1 MTPIEALIVI
11 KTGSSEDNQIAKRLY
26 EKANQVIKD
35 EYDKIYLE
43 AKKDQLQRELNEV
56 DKKLKMT
63 KLPF

>member
-1 MTPIEALIVI
+1 MTPIEALIVF
-11 KTGSSEDNQIAKRLY
+11 KNGWNDTDQLAKQLH

-35 EYDKIYLE
+35 EYGKIYLE

-56 DKKLKMT
+56 EKEISMS